1 MRRSLSLL
9 YVVAKIALVAV
20 WTAICR
26 DNSLSQA
33 MAGKLWACCVFE
45 RVQKYQWTGAN
56 SCRRFPPF
64 ITSWFSTPQR
74 SAWPYLVGLAAKVD
88 FDSFLCLVSL
98 LPWTFS
104 GSMSVFF
111 FFFDLKSLLTCS
123 RVHSTDVLSF
133 TVVLPALGEL
143 CLTLPTWPKWASCV
157 CPTRSRT
164 RCWSCS
170 SSLWPLSSVSL
181 LLSDVTTTLPIS
193 LMCWFNVCPTLPQ
206 PSPPDFFP
214 FWGSKVLSTSLIRE
228 CRPCSFL
235 CFQPMW
241 LDAFTNGSFSPL

>member
-20 WTAICR
+20 WTSICR

-104 GSMSVFF
+104 GSMCVFF
-111 FFFDLKSLLTCS
+111 LWICWRFFFVDLKSLLTCS
-123 RVHSTDVLSF
+123 RVHSADVLWVSQLF
-133 TVVLPALGEL
+133 
-143 CLTLPTWPKWASCV
+143 CLH
-157 CPTRSRT
+157 
-164 RCWSCS
+164 
-170 SSLWPLSSVSL
+170 
-181 LLSDVTTTLPIS
+181 
-193 LMCWFNVCPTLPQ
+193 
-206 PSPPDFFP
+206 
-214 FWGSKVLSTSLIRE
+214 
-228 CRPCSFL
+228 
-235 CFQPMW
+235 
-241 LDAFTNGSFSPL
+241 